1 MDFIQKRRK
10 ILPNRYQ
17 RFKDES
23 SIFPTSINMS
33 QKVQEVLIFLTSKMA
48 KIVISYPFTANFF
61 QTENTKCT
69 IFEQNRLIAC
79 QTQEKNQKI
88 CWFGKL

>member
-10 ILPNRYQ
+10 ILPNLDR

-23 SIFPTSINMS
+23 PIFFNKHKFVPKGLESFDFFNFRNR
-33 QKVQEVLIFLTSKMA
+33 QNRDFLT
-48 KIVISYPFTANFF
+48 IQGHFFF

-79 QTQEKNQKI
+79 QT
-88 CWFGKL
+88 